1 MGFDQHVHEYRKQ
14 MERKTE
20 RFQNSFNDRMMK
32 TALNQMTRD
41 RHCVMNFITSER
53 DEKKR
58 ESLWKLYRH
67 LSIFVELY
75 DGCDAETR
83 KKPSYYRACQLIWKM
98 MQAQKEGGRKIF
110 LIGTTSPCYGFD
122 TEFYS
127 YQITIKG
134 VNGNHLE
141 LLNPFMERLQAKCL
155 LGDLNSEPIVP
166 FSPLSAAR
174 LQELMNVS
182 EEPEPQTRD
191 ESLVGQPLVDLP
203 LEGDEDNG
211 NQTTPIEAGD
221 GFDNESNGS
230 WFDREALVIIETNQ
244 SRQGKPDPIVTKEKY
259 IVLSCLIGLCA
270 ILIYFLK
277 IDQIRN
283 IL

>member
-1 MGFDQHVHEYRKQ
+1 M
-14 MERKTE
+14 
-20 RFQNSFNDRMMK
+20 
-32 TALNQMTRD
+32 
-41 RHCVMNFITSER
+41 
-53 DEKKR
+53 
-58 ESLWKLYRH
+58 
-67 LSIFVELY
+67 
-75 DGCDAETR
+75 
-83 KKPSYYRACQLIWKM
+83 
-98 MQAQKEGGRKIF
+98 
-110 LIGTTSPCYGFD
+110 TSPCYGFD

-191 ESLVGQPLVDLP
+191 ESLVGQPIVDLP
-203 LEGDEDNG
+203 LEGDDDNR
-211 NQTTPIEAGD
+211 NHTELTDAGD

-230 WFDREALVIIETNQ
+230 WFDREALVILETNRA
-244 SRQGKPDPIVTKEKY
+244 RQGKPDPIVNSEKY
-259 IVLSCLIGLCA
+259 ITISCIIGLCA
-270 ILIYFLK
+270 VLFWFWKFY
-277 IDQIRN
+277 
-283 IL
+283 